1 MPTAVALPT
10 QAEIE
15 AKTLADK
22 QASLAAAQEKYE
34 APMKP
39 VALALPE
46 SKIRRNDAAVGAITE
61 WPQWRYWP
69 VQVSCW
75 ALSGGKHIVR
85 EEDGQYD
92 LLLFWVK
99 D

>member
-34 APMKP
+34 AAMKAI
-39 VALALPE
+39 ALALPE
-46 SKIRRNDAAVGAITE
+46 SEIRKNEAKVWCYYGVAAGAVLAGTGILLG
-61 WPQWRYWP
+61 
-69 VQVSCW
+69 
-75 ALSGGKHIVR
+75 ALKR
-85 EEDGQYD
+85 
-92 LLLFWVK
+92 
-99 D
+99 